1 MKQGIK
7 PNIMALSTLMLSV
20 SILIVTLSYLIGRYG
35 RYGTKAEASELWLT
49 GSTKE
54 VNMRYMLKA
63 GMVAIALIFAASAA
77 QAQEKIS
84 IYHWF
89 EYIPQELL
97 DKFAAETGIEVTM
110 DTFDSN
116 EAMLATLKAGKL
128 GSYDVAVPG
137 DYMVE
142 IMAGE
147 GMLDTIAEGELAN
160 FANIEPQWVDVPF
173 DPGRMHS
180 IPYQWGSTSF
190 SVNRDVYAGDIN
202 DTSIIFDPP
211 EEVKGKINVLDSQG
225 EVMLLASLHLGI
237 PQCSTDR
244 EQLKA
249 LDALLQSAKPHWA
262 SFGSD
267 IAKDVLVSGDA
278 AVGMIWN
285 GFSAKARA
293 EGANIEY
300 AYPRQGFV
308 VWMDNVV
315 LLKDAPNRASA
326 IKFMDFLLEP
336 ENIAAVTNYARYA
349 AGVEGVT
356 PLLDAELASAP
367 ESVPPAEAP
376 AGTFVAVCD
385 QATQEVYDTMW
396 TRLKK

>member
-1 MKQGIK
+1 
-7 PNIMALSTLMLSV
+7 
-20 SILIVTLSYLIGRYG
+20 
-35 RYGTKAEASELWLT
+35 
-49 GSTKE
+49 
-54 VNMRYMLKA
+54 MRYMLKA
-63 GMVAIALIFAASAA
+63 GIAAVALTFAVSTA
-77 QAQEKIS
+77 QAQEKLS

-97 DKFAAETGIEVTM
+97 DKFSAETGIEVTM
-110 DTFDSN
+110 DTYDSN
-116 EAMLATLKAGKL
+116 EAMLASLKAGKL

-147 GMLDTIAEGELAN
+147 GLLDTITEGELAN
-160 FANIEPQWVDVPF
+160 RSNIQPQWIDVPF
-173 DPGRMHS
+173 DPGRKHS

-202 DTSIIFDPP
+202 TTSIVFDPP
-211 EEVKGKINVLDSQG
+211 EELRGKINVLDSQG
-225 EVMLLASLHLGI
+225 EVMLLATLHLGI

-244 EQLKA
+244 EQLKS
-249 LDALLQSAKPHWA
+249 LDALLQSAKAHWA

-278 AVGMIWN
+278 AVGMIYN

-293 EGANIEY
+293 EGANVEY
-300 AYPRQGFV
+300 AYPREGYI
-308 VWMDNVV
+308 VWMDSVV

-326 IKFMDFLLEP
+326 LKFMDFLLEP
-336 ENIAAVTNYARYA
+336 ENIAAVSNYARYA

-356 PLLDAELASAP
+356 PYMDPELASQP
-367 ESVPPAEAP
+367 ESVPPADAP